1 MAYFK
6 KHWKDMS
13 GEKDK
18 KEGRD
23 FYTLLGLERTA
34 TQSEIKQAYRRLAVK
49 YHPDKNPGNEEASDK
64 FKEISTAYAILSDPS
79 KKHMYDLKGEDE
91 ALKHF
96 PTVNIEEMGT
106 LGRVIGG
113 LVTQAGVPLPT
124 EITPKVLSLAKYL
137 TNGETNIQGIDIP
150 QVITVEYG
158 KEVAAKLPRQSAKFF
173 WITVSQSDL
182 NKGVLV
188 LCRSNGNDKFKVI
201 FFDKDGQVSMIQES
215 RKLKKHSE
223 ANILL
228 LPFPHYQLNE
238 QDIFSRMSE
247 DIPSVFMALDLFNKD
262 TKSLIPGK
270 HLFCVYQDNWLFQGN
285 FTMKCLEGLSQ
296 GTEFEQEI
304 RRVEDQMVTKKK
316 EMEEF
321 QPEYVK
327 VMKKAGGVTEKVKN
341 FTTETNELMAK
352 REKIYNEYITKCED
366 QYGNNQIEK
375 NTSLFDNIP
384 KFWG

>member
-1 MAYFK
+1 
-6 KHWKDMS
+6 MS

-23 FYTLLGLERTA
+23 FYTLLGLER
-34 TQSEIKQAYRRLAVK
+34 
-49 YHPDKNPGNEEASDK
+49 NEEASDK

-158 KEVAAKLPRQSAKFF
+158 KEVAAKLPRQSA
-173 WITVSQSDL
+173 
-182 NKGVLV
+182 N
-188 LCRSNGNDKFKVI
+188 NGNDKFKVI

-327 VMKKAGGVTEKVKN
+327 VMKKAGEVTEKVKN

-352 REKIYNEYITKCED
+352 REKNIMNILQSVKTNMEIIKLK
-366 QYGNNQIEK
+366 K